1 MRRFIR
7 LRPLDDL
14 TIQIRNLLVE
24 PMKRVDQDLED
35 RSGDLWERLVRVLDS
50 LHQLRDM
57 SGSFGHDKA
66 ELGQMPAQGID
77 DLGPLP
83 HQEIAG
89 PEHESGSL
97 GLLAF
102 GSHEA
107 HGRALGGLADRLGI
121 CGIVLLPL
129 DERLD
134 VRRRDQPDRMPE
146 HADLAGP
153 IMGAAAGLHGDRA
166 GGLGRQERAN
176 LAAPLPLAE
185 HNRS

>member
-1 MRRFIR
+1 
-7 LRPLDDL
+7 
-14 TIQIRNLLVE
+14 
-24 PMKRVDQDLED
+24 
-35 RSGDLWERLVRVLDS
+35 
-50 LHQLRDM
+50 M

-89 PEHESGSL
+89 PEHESGGL

-121 CGIVLLPL
+121 RGIVLLPL
-129 DERLD
+129 DEWLD
-134 VRRRDQPDRMPE
+134 VRRREQPHPPPE
-146 HADLAGP
+146 HAELAPPKMWALPQSSRATVQG
-153 IMGAAAGLHGDRA
+153 GWAAKN
-166 GGLGRQERAN
+166 GRTWLR
-176 LAAPLPLAE
+176 
-185 HNRS
+185 R

>member
-1 MRRFIR
+1 
-7 LRPLDDL
+7 
-14 TIQIRNLLVE
+14 
-24 PMKRVDQDLED
+24 MKRVDQDLED
-35 RSGDLWERLVRVLDS
+35 WSGDLRERLVRVLDS
-50 LHQLRDM
+50 LHQLGDM
-57 SGSFGHDKA
+57 SWSFGYDKA
-66 ELGQMPAQGID
+66 ELEEMPAQGID
-77 DLGPLP
+77 DLSPLP
-83 HQEIAG
+83 HQEIAR
-89 PEHESGSL
+89 PEYKSGGL

-146 HADLAGP
+146 HADLACP

-166 GGLGRQERAN
+166 RGLGRQERAN
-176 LAAPLPLAE
+176 LAPPQPLAE